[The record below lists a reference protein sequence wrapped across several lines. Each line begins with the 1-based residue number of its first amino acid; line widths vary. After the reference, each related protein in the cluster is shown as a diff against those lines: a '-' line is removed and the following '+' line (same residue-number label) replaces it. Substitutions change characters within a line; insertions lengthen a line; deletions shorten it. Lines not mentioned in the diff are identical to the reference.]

1 MTQVWTI
8 IISILQALWL
18 PFIVYFGA
26 GATMILA
33 SGHRDVDKQWKESRT
48 LKNRTALYMRWKGY
62 DTNDVAEL
70 WGALDA
76 RARRSERRFLQLD
89 LFFPFFYG
97 GSFLV
102 ALMQVWTELGKPF
115 SLVWIIAPVLL
126 TAIADWTENLTQLG
140 QLGRFV
146 VNGKA
151 GLQAERVQTASTA
164 TVVKLFSFIF
174 GLLAFL
180 IGLAIWRGVQMAK

>member
-1 MTQVWTI
+1 
-8 IISILQALWL
+8 
-18 PFIVYFGA
+18 
-26 GATMILA
+26 
-33 SGHRDVDKQWKESRT
+33 
-48 LKNRTALYMRWKGY
+48 
-62 DTNDVAEL
+62 
-70 WGALDA
+70 
-76 RARRSERRFLQLD
+76 
-89 LFFPFFYG
+89 
-97 GSFLV
+97 
-102 ALMQVWTELGKPF
+102 MQVWTELGKPF